1 MTSNSI
7 FNLISIDSFFNGI
20 LFLLIFNIKLCKKDK
35 IEYYNNFILSV
46 SIRYLYFIILW
57 SSSLFLQFLFYKEID
72 ISILAIPV
80 FVYLFYRK
88 LYFNKIIDWLQKQT
102 NEKVEYAV
110 SILFYNIIQF
120 LCKTILTEETN
131 IKQIEIT
138 HFYKRVGIR
147 KLIEFAQSFALACV
161 YDYISAQYSYLS
173 YVFQYNNF
181 RDTYDKK
188 QHILGLLN
196 SKDWDQ
202 LFHSSTI
209 NLFFDIYKNSNN
221 RQISKFIQYQIVRF
235 QYKLLIFFS
244 VWSIVDYLGNPWL
257 IPFLFYYIYIDQ
269 WNNHCLL
276 YSCLS
281 LISISQQHFFFSILL
296 FIIPT
301 QYYYVV
307 SHFFS
312 RLQYDIISIG
322 ISACSLLIV
331 AYPFEYQLIFIVLGL
346 FLYRGACM
354 RMGYFA
360 FFGCFS
366 NYDWYHLGGLLFI
379 LIGFTVFV
387 DNLKI
392 K

>member
-1 MTSNSI
+1 MTSNNI
-7 FNLISIDSFFNGI
+7 FTLISIDSFFNGI

-57 SSSLFLQFLFYKEID
+57 ASSVFLSFLFYTEID
-72 ISILAIPV
+72 ISILSIPL

-88 LYFNKIIDWLQKQT
+88 LYFNKIIDWLEKQT
-102 NEKVEYAV
+102 HEKVEHMV

-147 KLIEFAQSFALACV
+147 KLIEFAQSFALACL
-161 YDYISAQYSYLS
+161 YDYISSQYSYLS

-244 VWSIVDYLGNPWL
+244 VWSIVDYLANPWL
-257 IPFLFYYIYIDQ
+257 VPFLFYYIYIEQ
-269 WNNHCLL
+269 WKDNCRL
-276 YSCLS
+276 YILLS
-281 LISISQQHFFFSILL
+281 LISIMNQHFFLSIVL

-301 QYYYVV
+301 RYYYHV
-307 SHFFS
+307 SNFLN
-312 RLQYDIISIG
+312 RLKWDIISIG
-322 ISACSLLIV
+322 TSAYSLLIV
-331 AYPFEYQLIFIVLGL
+331 AIPIEYQLIFIALGL
-346 FLYRGACM
+346 FFYRSASM

-360 FFGCFS
+360 FLGYFS
-366 NYDWYHLGGLLFI
+366 NYDYFHMGGLLFI
-379 LIGFTVFV
+379 LIGFHAFV

>member
-35 IEYYNNFILSV
+35 IEYYNNFILSA

-57 SSSLFLQFLFYKEID
+57 ASSLFLSFLFYTEID
-72 ISILAIPV
+72 ISILAIPI

-102 NEKVEYAV
+102 NEKVEYVV

-147 KLIEFAQSFALACV
+147 KLIEFAQSFALACI

-244 VWSIVDYLGNPWL
+244 VWSIVDYLVNPWL
-257 IPFLFYYIYIDQ
+257 IPFLFYYIYVEQ
-269 WNNHCLL
+269 WNDHGRL
-276 YSCLS
+276 YCFLS

-296 FIIPT
+296 FILPT
-301 QYYYVV
+301 RYYYHV
-307 SHFFS
+307 SNFFS
-312 RLQYDIISIG
+312 KLQYDIISIG
-322 ISACSLLIV
+322 ISAFSLLIV
-331 AYPFEYQLIFIVLGL
+331 AYPVEFQLIFIALGL
-346 FLYRGACM
+346 FLYPSACM

-360 FFGCFS
+360 FFGYFS
-366 NYDWYHLGGLLFI
+366 NYACYHMGGLLFI
-379 LIGFTVFV
+379 LIGFNVFV